1 MIVRQGGLSASP
13 GSAVAKQGSL
23 FDYFFICLEW
33 KFIIHCCSDS
43 DSDDEVNDYERQP
56 KYNNN

>member
-43 DSDDEVNDYERQP
+43 DYMPFKDSNVSV
-56 KYNNN
+56 